1 MPFPEPRQIKKP
13 RLSLSCIVCR
23 RRKVRCGR
31 EQPECAN
38 CVRMKQNCVYQALV
52 HDDSGRAHPAS
63 PLDKG
68 INKPDTQKELSWSH
82 WVPRESNIDNA
93 TGADEPSTHP
103 NQPSA
108 HPGHR
113 PPPQQSVEPLSTVPS
128 WEEAIQISDF
138 HDATAAHHHSPAIT
152 RNSSPVPSAPPLPTE
167 SGFLSLRRGARSRYM
182 SQTFWGFVVGKESL
196 TDDFFDENRH
206 ARSDLPLPH
215 ISSLGMFSL
224 LRSLPNKPVSDALLE
239 MFFVAVWPLVP
250 LFHPPELQAQYDE
263 FWEWCRNNET
273 SSPPEKLRDDPT
285 FICLLFAIL
294 YCGASAAPASS
305 WTHIKLQGL
314 GMETTVTHLKSAY
327 TTSLSL
333 CQHLKHPT
341 INTLTSSLLAD
352 PFLGRPSEP
361 MHDLIQLSTM
371 IRIAQIM
378 GLHREVSW
386 SALTPIEKET
396 RRRVWWHIVWLD
408 VQSSISTGLTL
419 CCGNDALEAVRMVG
433 TIDEET
439 SNSAACS
446 PLSDSATTGQSVA
459 ILYAIGRFQTARL
472 QARIIRYLHS
482 SEDRTQDGFEE
493 LVIDAKQLSENI
505 ESLIARVPIL
515 EIPEKGCIPSCLA
528 NAAPYTHPSLY
539 KEDASQPTVFT
550 AWARIMLTLLKS
562 EIAILLQK
570 ASLLP
575 PDSQSLQSHKSWTR
589 YNSFLHLILFFVQF
603 SSRGNRSCN
612 LMSFKLGAR
621 LSTVILF
628 GKLSLQINN
637 TIDLSSITRICVDYL
652 RIYLQLYQSSS
663 FSPYVWF
670 CCGHYVP
677 LQCAFI
683 AIIYLH
689 HFEDSSEA
697 SRARYCTEET
707 IHHWMAEYQAAEPGS
722 SSLLEDAESN
732 KDKKRMPL
740 NIQVLIDLHENLGSS
755 LEPNDRPPRL
765 DGSRDSKAS

>member
-82 WVPRESNIDNA
+82 WVPRKSNVDNA
-93 TGADEPSTHP
+93 TGVDKPSTHP

-108 HPGHR
+108 HPRPR
-113 PPPQQSVEPLSTVPS
+113 PPPRQSVEPPSTVPS
-128 WEEAIQISDF
+128 WEEAIQISNF
-138 HDATAAHHHSPAIT
+138 HDATAAHNHSPAISH
-152 RNSSPVPSAPPLPTE
+152 SSPVPSAPPFPTD
-167 SGFLSLRRGARSRYM
+167 SAFLSLRQGARSRYI
-182 SQTFWGFVVGKESL
+182 SQTFWGFVAGKESL
-196 TDDFFDENRH
+196 SDDFFDENRH

-215 ISSLGMFSL
+215 ISSVGMFSL

-250 LFHPPELQAQYDE
+250 LLHPPELQVQYDD

-294 YCGASAAPASS
+294 YCGASAAPATS

-314 GMETTVTHLKSAY
+314 GKETTVSHLKSAY

-341 INTLTSSLLAD
+341 LNTLISSLLAD
-352 PFLGRPSEP
+352 PFLGRSSEP
-361 MHDLIQLSTM
+361 THDLIQLSTT

-378 GLHREVSW
+378 GLHREASW
-386 SALTPIEKET
+386 SALTPVEQET

-439 SNSAACS
+439 SNSDTCS
-446 PLSDSATTGQSVA
+446 PHSDSATSGQSVA

-493 LVIDAKQLSENI
+493 LVTDAKQLAENI
-505 ESLIARVPIL
+505 DSLIARVPIL
-515 EIPEKGCIPSCLA
+515 GIPEEGCIPSRLA
-528 NAAPYTHPSLY
+528 NAAPYTHPLLY

-550 AWARIMLTLLKS
+550 AWTRIMLTLLKS
-562 EIAILLQK
+562 ETAILLQK

-575 PDSQSLQSHKSWTR
+575 PDSKSLQSHKSWT
-589 YNSFLHLILFFVQF
+589 
-603 SSRGNRSCN
+603 
-612 LMSFKLGAR
+612 
-621 LSTVILF
+621 
-628 GKLSLQINN
+628 
-637 TIDLSSITRICVDYL
+637 SITQPCVKNL
-652 RIYLQLYQSSS
+652 RIYLQLYQSPS
-663 FSPYVWF
+663 FSPYMWF
-670 CCGHYVP
+670 CYGHYVP
-677 LQCAFI
+677 LQYVFI
-683 AIIYLH
+683 AITYLH
-689 HFEDSSEA
+689 HFEHSSETWM
-697 SRARYCTEET
+697 ARYCIEEF
-707 IHHWMAEYQAAEPGS
+707 INHWMAEYQAPEPGS
-722 SSLLEDAESN
+722 ASLKDAESN
-732 KDKKRMPL
+732 KDSKRMPL
-740 NIQVLIDLHENLGSS
+740 NIQVLIELHENLSSS
-755 LEPNDRPPRL
+755 LEPNDRPPLL
-765 DGSRDSKAS
+765 DGES